1 LGFSGSARGL
11 NGCCGSWS
19 GIPDWEPTS
28 ETLQD
33 ETDNEQRKPPLH
45 VPALLL
51 FMGLELWI
59 WDKPSA
65 SVETPSVTNVDGRGA
80 VKYSHHFVCNK
91 ESANDVTGKANGCDD
106 GRKIGDHDD

>member
-1 LGFSGSARGL
+1 M
-11 NGCCGSWS
+11 
-19 GIPDWEPTS
+19 
-28 ETLQD
+28 QD

-51 FMGLELWI
+51 FIGLELWI